1 MKYTDIAWDFD
12 GTLFDSYP
20 SCVRE
25 FSELLKSY
33 GYEESDEAI
42 MDQLVITSRHAKAFF
57 AAKYH
62 LDLGELNRRY
72 KGFSSFR
79 PEEVKPFPGIEEVL
93 KSIKESGRRN
103 HLYTNR
109 DHSAIEYLE
118 HCGLTRYFDGFITGE
133 EMEKLKPDPSGAF
146 LMRDMYHIAP
156 GKLLMVGDRT
166 SDIDSVKP
174 AGFDGC
180 FYNTNNTEIPEN
192 ADYALDRDKLAGLLD
207 II

>member
-62 LDLGELNRRY
+62 QDLGELNRRY
-72 KGFSSFR
+72 KGFSSLR

-109 DHSAIEYLE
+109 DHSAIEYL
-118 HCGLTRYFDGFITGE
+118 D
-133 EMEKLKPDPSGAF
+133 
-146 LMRDMYHIAP
+146 
-156 GKLLMVGDRT
+156 
-166 SDIDSVKP
+166 
-174 AGFDGC
+174 
-180 FYNTNNTEIPEN
+180 
-192 ADYALDRDKLAGLLD
+192 
-207 II
+207 